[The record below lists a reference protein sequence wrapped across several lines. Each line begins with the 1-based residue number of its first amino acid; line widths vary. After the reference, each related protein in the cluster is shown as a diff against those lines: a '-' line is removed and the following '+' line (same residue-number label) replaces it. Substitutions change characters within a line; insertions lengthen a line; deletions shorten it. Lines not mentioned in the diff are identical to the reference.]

1 MTTRPWDRQ
10 HGESGKAFE
19 AFSIYRDLGAGRSI
33 DAAWKRYANSD
44 AQVSG
49 YFRAWSAH
57 FDWVERALQYDDYI
71 EREARKKFE
80 REAINRKVDMLKRH
94 ALAGKV
100 LQRKGVEYID
110 RQGIDKSADAISA
123 ISKGIEIERKSEGLP
138 DYLFEVMNADDNDL
152 LRQYHEL
159 LASIGKE
166 SPETDDPEL

>member
-1 MTTRPWDRQ
+1 MTTRPWDRLAN
-10 HGESGKAFE
+10 ESDKAYQ
-19 AFSIYRDLGAGRSI
+19 AFSAYRDMGSSRSLTRVAEQLQKSTTILGR
-33 DAAWKRYANSD
+33 
-44 AQVSG
+44 
-49 YFRAWSAH
+49 WSSQ
-57 FDWVERALQYDDYI
+57 FDWVRRTQEFDDFI
-71 EREARKKFE
+71 DHEARKKFE

-110 RQGIDKSADAISA
+110 KQGIDKSADAISA